1 MSAKKKPND
10 DLGPLPHSDRNAEL
24 QELSLRAITNAL
36 PVDSFVFRRER
47 ETDTGVDGTIE
58 IKQSGDYT
66 GVRSYV
72 QVKSSEIPRRQRSDG
87 TIAHSIWST

>member
-36 PVDSFVFRRER
+36 LVDSFVFRRER

-66 GVRSYV
+66 GMRSYV
-72 QVKSSEIPRRQRSDG
+72 QVKS
-87 TIAHSIWST
+87 